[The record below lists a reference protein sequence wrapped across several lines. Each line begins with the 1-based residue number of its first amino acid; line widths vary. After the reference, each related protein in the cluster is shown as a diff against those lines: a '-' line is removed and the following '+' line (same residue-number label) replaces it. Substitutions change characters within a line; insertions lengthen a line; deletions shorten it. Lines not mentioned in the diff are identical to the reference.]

1 MMERRRNVK
10 AQFLKA
16 GVLSMLSLTINC
28 VTSYAQVKITS
39 GFIPDS
45 VIVGDHAAYY
55 LTATYPK
62 KLQVLFPDST
72 FSFQP
77 FEFEKKKYFT
87 TQTSDSISYDSAVY
101 TLSTFEVDLVQYL
114 QLPVF
119 ILHQQ
124 DCTTLLSLR
133 DSVILKQLV
142 TIPLPD
148 TLKAENLPLISNTAY
163 EPVAWLLN
171 YPLLLIIGGVLLIL
185 SVVSWIIFGKR
196 IRKHFALKRLQKEHA
211 LFMHSFNEQ
220 LDLLKQQFSPQ
231 HAERILLLWKR
242 YMETLDAKPYTKLT
256 TKETALLLED
266 KTLGNQLRTVDAAVY
281 GNNKNVEEPLFQL
294 RNFAVNTFQQK
305 LDRVSHG

>member
-1 MMERRRNVK
+1 MMERRRN
-10 AQFLKA
+10 ATTQFLKA
-16 GVLSMLSLTINC
+16 SVLVTLCLITNC
-28 VTSYAQVKITS
+28 ITSYAQVKVTS

-45 VIVGDHAAYY
+45 VVVGDHAAYY

-87 TQTSDSISYDSAVY
+87 TQTSDSLSYDSAVY
-101 TLSTFEVDLVQYL
+101 TLSTFEVDLVQHL

-171 YPLLLIIGGVLLIL
+171 YPLLLIITGVLLIVI
-185 SVVSWIIFGKR
+185 VVGWIIFGKR
-196 IRKHFALKRLQKEHA
+196 IRKHFTVKRLQKEHA
-211 LFMHSFNEQ
+211 TFMQTFNEQ
-220 LDLLKQQFSPQ
+220 FDLLKQQFSP
-231 HAERILLLWKR
+231 HNTERILLLWKR
-242 YMETLDAKPYTKLT
+242 YMETLDARPYTKLT

-266 KTLGNQLRTVDAAVY
+266 QALGMQLRRVDAAVY
-281 GNNKNVEEPLFQL
+281 GNNRNIEEPLFEL
-294 RNFAVNTFQQK
+294 RNVAVNTFQQK
-305 LDRVSHG
+305 LDRVTHG